1 MSGLFGEGLVA
12 KTEKRYDFEMRVA
25 VCDIDKAFLL
35 QFKKAV
41 YLYANTN
48 KIEIVVECFISG
60 EELLKSG
67 YNYNLIFLGYHLKD
81 INGLKTA
88 EKLRNKGEKTSIIFV
103 SDYTDFI
110 FESFKVNPYGFLLK
124 SKWQESIFSVLQD
137 FFTQKGENY
146 HIFVKDGTDTVCI
159 STENIYYLEADN
171 KYCYIHLSEETLYC
185 HKTMAQVFDCLPK
198 SHFCKTNRA
207 FVVNLSHISRYNN
220 DTIKLKNGKEIHP
233 SRKYF
238 KDFKEEYR
246 RFLKPVEV

>member
-1 MSGLFGEGLVA
+1 MLTLLEGGLKG
-12 KTEKRYDFEMRVA
+12 KRYDFKMRVA

-35 QFKKAV
+35 QLKKAV
-41 YLYANTN
+41 YLYANEN

-60 EELLKSG
+60 EELLKSR
-67 YNYNLIFLGYHLKD
+67 YDYNLIFLGYYLSG

-88 EKLRNKGEKTSIIFV
+88 EFLRSKEDNTPIIFV

-110 FESFKVNPYGFLLK
+110 FESFGVNPYGFLLK
-124 SKWQESIFSVLQD
+124 SEWQENIVSVLED
-137 FFTQKGENY
+137 FFRHKGENY
-146 HIFVKDGTDTVCI
+146 PILVKDGTDTVCI

-171 KYCYIHLSEETLYC
+171 KYCYIHLSKETLYC
-185 HKTMAQVFDCLPK
+185 HKTMAQVFECLPK

-207 FVVNLSHISRYNN
+207 FIVNLSHISRYNN

-233 SRKYF
+233 SRKYY
-238 KDFKEEYR
+238 KSFKEDYR